1 MTLYARRLIVS
12 RAKRALQAE
21 GADMSK
27 VGGGG
32 LLLAGVFL
40 IFLGFLIQSDI
51 LSRLLDLLG
60 IIIIIGGAILGVIG
74 LIQVF
79 TGGGKRSSSDF

>member
-1 MTLYARRLIVS
+1 
-12 RAKRALQAE
+12 
-21 GADMSK
+21 MSK

-32 LLLAGVFL
+32 LLLAGIFL
-40 IFLGFLIQSDI
+40 IFLGIVIQSDI

-60 IIIIIGGAILGVIG
+60 IIVIIIGAILGVIG

-79 TGGGKRSSSDF
+79 TGSGKRSSSDF

>member
-1 MTLYARRLIVS
+1 
-12 RAKRALQAE
+12 
-21 GADMSK
+21 MSK

-32 LLLAGVFL
+32 LLLAGIFL
-40 IFLGFLIQSDI
+40 IFLGIVIQSDI

-60 IIIIIGGAILGVIG
+60 IIVIIIGAILGVIG

-79 TGGGKRSSSDF
+79 TGSSKRSSSDF

>member
-1 MTLYARRLIVS
+1 
-12 RAKRALQAE
+12 
-21 GADMSK
+21 MSK
-27 VGGGG
+27 LGGGSFF
-32 LLLAGVFL
+32 LAGIFL

-51 LSRLLDLLG
+51 LSRLLDILG
-60 IIIIIGGAILGVIG
+60 VIIIIIGAILGVIG

>member
-1 MTLYARRLIVS
+1 
-12 RAKRALQAE
+12 
-21 GADMSK
+21 MSK

-32 LLLAGVFL
+32 LLLAGIFL
-40 IFLGFLIQSDI
+40 IFLGIVIQSDI

-60 IIIIIGGAILGVIG
+60 IIVIIIGAVLGVIG

-79 TGGGKRSSSDF
+79 TGGSKRSSSDF

>member
-1 MTLYARRLIVS
+1 
-12 RAKRALQAE
+12 
-21 GADMSK
+21 MSK

-32 LLLAGVFL
+32 LLLAGIFL
-40 IFLGFLIQSDI
+40 IFLGIVIQSDI

-60 IIIIIGGAILGVIG
+60 IIVIIIGAILGVIG

-79 TGGGKRSSSDF
+79 TGGSKRSSSDF

>member
-1 MTLYARRLIVS
+1 
-12 RAKRALQAE
+12 
-21 GADMSK
+21 MSK

-32 LLLAGVFL
+32 LLLAGIFL

-60 IIIIIGGAILGVIG
+60 IIVIIGGAILGVIG

-79 TGGGKRSSSDF
+79 TGGSKRSSSDF

>member
-1 MTLYARRLIVS
+1 
-12 RAKRALQAE
+12 
-21 GADMSK
+21 MSK
-27 VGGGG
+27 IGGGG

-40 IFLGFLIQSDI
+40 IFLGIVIQSDI

-60 IIIIIGGAILGVIG
+60 IIVIIIGAILGVIG

-79 TGGGKRSSSDF
+79 TGGGRRSSSDF

>member
-1 MTLYARRLIVS
+1 
-12 RAKRALQAE
+12 
-21 GADMSK
+21 MSK
-27 VGGGG
+27 LGGGSFF
-32 LLLAGVFL
+32 LAGIFL

-60 IIIIIGGAILGVIG
+60 VIVIIIGAIMGVVG

-79 TGGGKRSSSDF
+79 TGGSKRSSSDF

>member
-1 MTLYARRLIVS
+1 
-12 RAKRALQAE
+12 
-21 GADMSK
+21 MSK

-32 LLLAGVFL
+32 LLLAGIFL
-40 IFLGFLIQSDI
+40 IFLGIVIQSDI

-60 IIIIIGGAILGVIG
+60 IIVIIIGAILGVIG

-79 TGGGKRSSSDF
+79 TGSRKRSSSDF